1 MNLFVFSQY
10 VLMAALAIFAVATIR
25 IVTRKTIAM
34 GLVGL
39 SGFTIAVATFLI
51 LLQNL
56 YGIAFCRDI
65 AMALLIMDM
74 VGTIAFA
81 RVLRGY
87 ARG

>member
-1 MNLFVFSQY
+1 MNLLMFSEY
-10 VLMAALAIFAVATIR
+10 VLMAALVVFAISTIR

-56 YGIAFCRDI
+56 YQIAFCRDI
-65 AMALLIMDM
+65 ALALVIMDM

-81 RVLRGY
+81 RVLRG
-87 ARG
+87 R